1 MSPFGHL
8 AGVAAEYAALKR
20 KGYGPKNSGKAGD
33 IWIAKGIGH
42 TGIYI
47 GNGQKIAGNEGYSSG
62 ASSWRNS
69 RVCNSSSAGGNFFR
83 PKYSPDVLPITYNGK
98 KIYYNPDTKK
108 FCSDK
113 EGKTPLKH
121 SSGANALSGGTQGSG
136 RGGSSSSGNSSNVYK
151 EYYVT
156 KPQNF
161 EQAKDVSYESKDAVL
176 SESIRKIQLIK
187 DIKKVLELYPKNS
200 QLISLQNNLKS
211 VYDLTANSLLTYYN
225 KIVEIL
231 TSYLIEFKESSGECY
246 AIAGNKND
254 LRFAYKIDY
263 SNRINSQE
271 KFHIPSSCIAL

>member
-1 MSPFGHL
+1 MSPFGHI
-8 AGVAAEYAALKR
+8 AGVALESAILR
-20 KGYGPKNSGKAGD
+20 VKGFGPKGSGKAGD
-33 IWIAKGIGH
+33 IWIAKDRSH

-47 GNGQKIAGNEGYSSG
+47 GNGRKIAGNEGYSSG

-113 EGKTPLKH
+113 EGKKPLKH

-136 RGGSSSSGNSSNVYK
+136 RGGNSSSGNSSNVYK

-161 EQAKDVSYESKDAVL
+161 EQAKDISYESKDAIL
-176 SESIRKIQLIK
+176 NESIRKI
-187 DIKKVLELYPKNS
+187 
-200 QLISLQNNLKS
+200 
-211 VYDLTANSLLTYYN
+211 
-225 KIVEIL
+225 
-231 TSYLIEFKESSGECY
+231 
-246 AIAGNKND
+246 
-254 LRFAYKIDY
+254 
-263 SNRINSQE
+263 
-271 KFHIPSSCIAL
+271 